1 MVGGI
6 GRPELWN
13 CESGFR
19 LIMRVIFR
27 KVSED
32 ATQTVYSQTVIV
44 SKMGS
49 IQILCEYQKD
59 WGGEFSCP
67 NITFE
72 DDNFKAVEESG
83 KPGNYSIYNHLRWAM
98 IRVINQQLPRR
109 FYIYCSEMGK
119 YNSFPEYYSGKSGK
133 SISE

>member
-1 MVGGI
+1 M
-6 GRPELWN
+6 
-13 CESGFR
+13 R
-19 LIMRVIFR
+19 LFSC

-44 SKMGS
+44 SKWV
-49 IQILCEYQKD
+49 QFKFYNQKD

-83 KPGNYSIYNHLRWAM
+83 KPGNYNISPSLGDDTSYKSAVAKIIILLFRNRE
-98 IRVINQQLPRR
+98 IQL
-109 FYIYCSEMGK
+109 I
-119 YNSFPEYYSGKSGK
+119 SGVLFW
-133 SISE
+133 